1 MTGLG
6 PGWVRGG
13 VGKEPGLQESST
25 PQIPTDGRHG
35 NAGAGPVRRLAEG
48 LDRVGR
54 TVRVLLVLRAGA
66 WIAGSFIAAALL
78 IALIDL
84 GLRLP
89 GGVRALLLVA
99 GLGAVAFGVRR
110 LVVPAWRI
118 RPGRASLAHRIEQM
132 DPRHAGQIA
141 PAVDL
146 LASVDEPGQ
155 TGALARAG
163 VERAGR
169 RIADVDAR
177 SILRWTGVG
186 RSVGAL
192 LGVVG
197 VVVVLA
203 ALAPGMARIGA
214 ARVLAPWTDTSWPQR
229 YRIVDRT
236 GVAVH
241 PMDEALPVRVGV
253 GPGDAGTRVRV
264 EYRIGDERTV
274 TRTPMAPQPGRSEGG
289 HPYERLIDPAGLL
302 DDGDAREGVL
312 RYRIVTPDDRTA
324 WTRVRLVRPPEVV
337 SLTARIDP
345 PAHAAGAPGLAGFRT
360 GERTLH
366 TGDAT
371 LGPVLKGST
380 IALAWSFSS
389 PVRPVDTREWSEH
402 AIDIDQPDASTVVVT
417 LSPAGPVRI
426 MPRVT
431 DEFGLGVRG
440 SVSAG
445 IDARADGLPG
455 VLITEP
461 GSDEIVTPQADL
473 PVLAEAGDD
482 VGITT
487 LRLEGTLMR
496 APAGSTGAAPEPVGE
511 PIQLA
516 SAGITAPVARAE
528 VRARITPASIG
539 AAPGDEIALRAI
551 GTDTRGASG
560 EARSGERR
568 LRVVSGE
575 TLAARLRSE
584 LGPVSRLLRR
594 ADDQQSALID
604 RVRRAEEERDPLV
617 REQVALGDTVGSAA
631 RSVRALDRARER
643 NALDDPALESLL
655 RDLGSVLQE
664 AQDAARAAA
673 RSIEDDRPDQAQREQ
688 RAARDRIGEAL
699 SMLDRGEDAFLARRA
714 VSRIREQLAEA
725 QQQTGQVGQRTAGQ
739 DAADLSQQDRAALEQ
754 LASDQA
760 DLADRAREALEE
772 LTRRAEALERDDPAQ
787 AEALRRAA
795 EQGRAGAVGQLIEQ
809 AGRQTGENQTGQA
822 QQSQQEALEQLDEML
837 EQIDAAAGL
846 RDTALRRRLATL
858 IASIT
863 QLVGQQ
869 VDSLESLATA
879 IGGGPTAGLDAGMI
893 GLRENTLGVIEE
905 ASAALAELRLIAENL
920 REAETAQS
928 RAVVRLR
935 EQPPALD
942 HAEMDEL
949 ASLSALERALAEAKK
964 QDEQAA
970 QREQDRKKAALRKA
984 YADALGDQ
992 SDLRDESR
1000 PLLGKDLTRRERV
1013 EARRLAATQRE
1024 LADALIALR
1033 EANPEISDAPV
1044 FALAHE
1050 RLDDLMRTASGGLGE
1065 AAPPAGV
1072 GLDQDQ
1078 AVAILASLVEVLGEE
1093 TSSQNEDFQDADAGG
1108 DGAGQSGGQPEELI
1122 PPIAE
1127 LRLLR
1132 DLQRSAMEMTRRLGE
1147 QPEPDA
1153 DAARLTR
1160 LSDLQRM
1167 LAERGLELINK
1178 MNQPPTPSE
1187 QNPGQSPQ
1195 IPDSPEPSTPGAGST
1210 DEAP

>member
-1 MTGLG
+1 M
-6 PGWVRGG
+6 
-13 VGKEPGLQESST
+13 QESST
-25 PQIPTDGRHG
+25 PPSESGSDPARGVG
-35 NAGAGPVRRLAEG
+35 SASVRRLAEG
-48 LDRVGR
+48 LDRVAR
-54 TVRVLLVLRAGA
+54 TVRLLLVLRAAA
-66 WIAGSFIAAALL
+66 WIAGAFVAAGVLVG
-78 IALIDL
+78 LIDL

-89 GGVRALLLVA
+89 AGVRAVLLLAGFVGVA
-99 GLGAVAFGVRR
+99 LGVRL
-110 LVVPAWRI
+110 LVMPAWRT
-118 RPGRASLAHRIEQM
+118 RPGRASLAHRIERM

-146 LASVDEPGQ
+146 LSEVDAPGQ
-155 TGALARAG
+155 AGALARAG
-163 VERAGR
+163 VERAGH

-192 LGVVG
+192 AGVVG
-197 VVVVLA
+197 LVVLLS
-203 ALAPGMARIGA
+203 ALTPAMTRIGA
-214 ARVLAPWTDTSWPQR
+214 TRVLAPWSDTSWPKR
-229 YRIVDRT
+229 YSVTDLT
-236 GVAVH
+236 GVEVH
-241 PMDEALPVRVGV
+241 PMDEALAVRVGV
-253 GPGDAGTRVRV
+253 GPADAGNRVRV
-264 EYRIGDERTV
+264 EYRLGDDRV
-274 TRTPMAPQPGRSEGG
+274 ATRTPMAPQPGRVEMGR
-289 HPYERLIDPAGLL
+289 PYERLIDPAGLL
-302 DDGDAREGVL
+302 DTDAAREGVL
-312 RYRIVTPDDRTA
+312 RYRVVTPDDRTA
-324 WTRVRLVRPPEVV
+324 WTRVRLVRPPEVTA
-337 SLTARIDP
+337 LNARIDP
-345 PAHAAGAPGLAGFRT
+345 PDHAAGAPGLAGFRT
-360 GERTLH
+360 GERALQ

-371 LGPVLKGST
+371 LGPVLEGST
-380 IALAWSFSS
+380 VELTWTFSA
-389 PVRPVDTREWSEH
+389 PVRPIETEGWSDAEL
-402 AIDIDQPDASTVVVT
+402 DITQPDAETVVVT
-417 LSPAGPVRI
+417 VRPGGPVRI

-431 DEFGLGVRG
+431 DAFGLGVRG

-461 GSDEIVTPQADL
+461 GSDEIVTPQAAL

-487 LRLEGTLMR
+487 LRLEGTLLR
-496 APAGSTGAAPEPVGE
+496 APAGSTGAAPEPMGE
-511 PIQLA
+511 PAELA
-516 SAGITAPVARAE
+516 TAGITGAVARAE
-528 VRARITPASIG
+528 VRATVTPATIG

-551 GTDTRGASG
+551 GTDTRGQLG
-560 EARSGERR
+560 EARSAERR

-604 RVRRAEEERDPLV
+604 RVRRAEEETDPLV

-631 RSVRALDRARER
+631 RSVRALDGARER
-643 NALDDPALESLL
+643 NKLDDPALESLL
-655 RDLGSVLQE
+655 RDLDGVLDE

-673 RSIEDDRPDQAQREQ
+673 RSIEDAQPAQAQREQ

-714 VSRIREQLAEA
+714 VARIREQLAEA
-725 QQQTGQVGQRTAGQ
+725 QQQTGEVGQRTAGQ
-739 DAADLSQQDRAALEQ
+739 DAADLAPQDRAALEQ
-754 LASDQA
+754 LAADQA
-760 DLADRAREALEE
+760 ELADRAREALEE

-809 AGRQTGENQTGQA
+809 AAQQTGENQTGQA
-822 QQSQQEALEQLDEML
+822 QQSQEEALEQLDEML

-863 QLVGQQ
+863 QLIEQQ
-869 VDSLESLATA
+869 AGALASLATA
-879 IGGGPTAGLDAGMI
+879 IGGGPSGGLDAGMI

-905 ASAALAELRLIAENL
+905 ASVALAELRLIAESL

-942 HAEMDEL
+942 AAELDEL
-949 ASLSALERALAEAKK
+949 ASLAALERALAEAKK

-984 YADALGDQ
+984 YRDSLDAQ
-992 SDLRDESR
+992 SVLRDEAR
-1000 PLLGKDLTRRERV
+1000 PLVGRDLTRRERV
-1013 EARRLAATQRE
+1013 EARRLGATQRE

-1044 FALAHE
+1044 FALAHD
-1050 RLDDLMRTASGGLGE
+1050 RLDDLMRSAAEGLGE
-1065 AAPPAGV
+1065 SAPPGGV
-1072 GLDQDQ
+1072 AIDQDQ
-1078 AVAILASLVEVLGEE
+1078 AVAILASLIEVLGDE
-1093 TSSQNEDFQDADAGG
+1093 TGGQDEDFQDGDAGG
-1108 DGAGQSGGQPEELI
+1108 DGGGQGGGQPEELI

-1132 DLQRSAMEMTRRLGE
+1132 DLQSAAMDMTRRLGE
-1147 QPEPDA
+1147 QPEPARDQ
-1153 DAARLTR
+1153 ARLSR
-1160 LSDLQRM
+1160 LGDLQRL
-1167 LAERGLELINK
+1167 LAERGVELIEK
-1178 MNQPPTPSE
+1178 MNQPPTPGE
-1187 QNPGQSPQ
+1187 QSPGPGPE
-1195 IPDSPEPSTPGAGST
+1195 IPESREPSTPGPGST
-1210 DEAP
+1210 DEVP